1 MFLTLFCLPM
11 SVCVWICLRRM
22 FPSIDITVTG
32 LNPNSKYMMIMDVVP
47 VSNWRYKYVEQ
58 EWVVSRP
65 STGAPLTDYFVHPK
79 SPSLGVDWME
89 EDISFGGMKLT
100 NLEEKSEGMVSG
112 RGDEVEVGC
121 SEPDSSFPVDF
132 MLFQEDYPTCSLI
145 THIPLTVIDALHN
158 MLLQ

>member
-1 MFLTLFCLPM
+1 MGQEWSKVVGQCWWRMRSHTEFFSSSFGL
-11 SVCVWICLRRM
+11 CLRRM

-32 LNPNSKYMMIMDVVP
+32 LNPSFRYIMIMDVVP

-65 STGAPLTDYFVHPK
+65 STGAPFTDYFVHPK
-79 SPSLGVDWME
+79 SPALGVDWME

-112 RGDEVEVGC
+112 REDVVVEGVV
-121 SEPDSSFPVDF
+121 EPNIF
-132 MLFQEDYPTCSLI
+132 SL
-145 THIPLTVIDALHN
+145 
-158 MLLQ
+158 